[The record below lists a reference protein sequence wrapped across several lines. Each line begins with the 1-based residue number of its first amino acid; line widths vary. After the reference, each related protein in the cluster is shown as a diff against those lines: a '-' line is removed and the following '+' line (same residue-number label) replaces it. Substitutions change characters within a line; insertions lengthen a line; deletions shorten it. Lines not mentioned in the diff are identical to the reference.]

1 MAKIIKICLLALA
14 FTPLIFD
21 LNVFFPYISSKSLF
35 IQFFLLLATLL
46 FAGYFIYSRSFRQE
60 ISDKISIHLK
70 HPLVLSILSFILVF
84 AVSAI
89 FAVDKYGAFWGNIE
103 RAEGLAN
110 TMFFFVFF
118 VLSLL
123 VFKKNDWLWFFKLS
137 LFTSL
142 ILLGKEFIEF
152 FGGLSRPGS
161 FTGNP
166 TFLAGYLLFSIFC
179 SIVIFS
185 EVIPLE
191 IARAR
196 SGLLSLMG
204 WKSLSVIVVIFSV
217 LGIFLTQT
225 RGTILGLAFGV
236 VVSLIY
242 CVFRGKNI
250 VYKGL
255 NLRKISAGILFFF
268 VLFSIIFISTRKNEI
283 WQKVPGLSRVALI
296 NSSDVEDSTMKD
308 RLLAYKTSVEAVNP
322 TQNGWKK
329 FLIGW
334 GPDNFILAYG
344 KYFSPAQAQHDSIWL
359 DRAHNQLLDVLV
371 MNGLFGLLA
380 YLSIWFF
387 FFYSI
392 LRKKDFSLVTIGF
405 LLFGVSFFV
414 HLLFVFEQITS
425 FIAFFTVLA
434 FAVYSATDD
443 VSKESRNDSKKSKT
457 SGRGTLIVGSFFV
470 LLTLFLCFIFFR
482 NTLPAYFQMRNY
494 FSIIKNPSPV
504 TFESIDS
511 VFSPFTTAQMDIRE
525 GFLKWIGDNYY
536 KIDAKI
542 AKPLFEKAL
551 NRAEEYIAK
560 RPQNFLFLAS
570 LADIYTNK
578 GDSLKSIA
586 YVEKGEEYF
595 RQMLLFAP
603 NKSDIN
609 YGLAVNLAYQKKF
622 EESFSFFEK
631 VFFLNPEFFSQ
642 HTQHREVAESI
653 YTNFIQYFYQMKDKD
668 NFIKTAKRLK
678 ENNYENSASLDKILE
693 YLEKNNTWPKVNF
706 E

>member
-1 MAKIIKICLLALA
+1 MTKIIKICLLALA
-14 FTPLIFD
+14 FAPLIFD

-118 VLSLL
+118 ILSLL
-123 VFKKNDWLWFFKLS
+123 VFKKKDWVWFLKLS
-137 LFTSL
+137 LLTTL
-142 ILLGKEFIEF
+142 ILLGKEFFEF
-152 FGGLSRPGS
+152 FNGVPRPGS
-161 FTGNP
+161 FAGNP
-166 TFLAGYLLFSIFC
+166 TFLAGYLLFSITA
-179 SIVIFS
+179 SIIVFRES
-185 EVIPLE
+185 IPLE
-191 IARAR
+191 ITRVR
-196 SGLLSLMG
+196 SGRLSLMG

-217 LGIFLTQT
+217 LGIFIAQT

-236 VVSLIY
+236 LGSLIY

-268 VLFSIIFISTRKNEI
+268 VLFSIIFILTRENDI
-283 WQKVPGLSRVALI
+283 WQKVPGLSKVALI
-296 NSSDVEDSTMKD
+296 NINNIEDGSMKD
-308 RLLAYKTSVEAVNP
+308 RLLAYKPSIEAVNP

-344 KYFSPAQAQHDSIWL
+344 EYFSPAQAQHDSTWL

-371 MNGLFGLLA
+371 MSGLLGLLA
-380 YLSIWFF
+380 YLSIWFLF
-387 FFYSI
+387 FRSI
-392 LRKKDFSLVTIGF
+392 LNRKTDFSLINMGF
-405 LLFGVSFFV
+405 LLFGISFFV
-414 HLLFVFEQITS
+414 HLLFVFEQTTS
-425 FIAFFTVLA
+425 SIAFFTVLA
-434 FAVYSATDD
+434 FAVYSTTDD

-457 SGRGTLIVGSFFV
+457 SGRGTLIMGSFFV
-470 LLTLFLCFIFFR
+470 FSTFFLCFIFFR
-482 NTLPAYFQMRNY
+482 NTLPSYFQMRNY
-494 FSIIKNPSPV
+494 FSIIKNPSPT

-511 VFSPFTTAQMDIRE
+511 VFFPFTTAQMDIRE
-525 GFLKWIGDNYY
+525 NFLKWVGDNYY

-551 NRAEEYIAK
+551 IRAEEYIAK

-570 LADIYTNK
+570 LADVYTNK

-609 YGLAVNLAYQKKF
+609 YGLAINLAYQKKF

-631 VFFLNPEFFSQ
+631 VFFMNPKFFSQ
-642 HTQHREVAESI
+642 HRKVAESI
-653 YTNFIQYFYQMKDKD
+653 YTNFIKYFYEKRDKK
-668 NFIKTAKRLK
+668 NFLRTVERLK
-678 ENNYENSASLDKILE
+678 KNNYTNSAPLDKILE
-693 YLEKNNTWPKVNF
+693 YLEKNNTWPRVDF